1 MSAGTETQ
9 ALRQTAVAASRG
21 DMAEVATL
29 AYPVVLTTLADT
41 AMQVIDTAM
50 LGHVG
55 TTQLAAAGFAGLW
68 IWTLYVPF
76 TGTAQGVQAFVSR
89 HDGAGKPERCGA
101 WIWPAAG
108 FLVPAMALWMVAVAF
123 LFPLL
128 VHAIGPSPALQDAA
142 IRFGW
147 ARLPGGPAVV
157 MSFVLTSFFR
167 GIGDTRTPL
176 YVTIV
181 ELAVHVVLAYGLIF
195 GRLGLPAW
203 GIVGA
208 GVAQALGSWL
218 YAGMLSWAVLRRSV
232 RTRYGTR
239 PVAPRWSDFT
249 RFLRTA
255 APTGGTWLLDM
266 TTFAIFGSIIA
277 RMGDASMAASQA
289 MLQLLSLSFMQAFA
303 ISIACGTLVG
313 RYIGAND
320 LDAAER
326 SYRSSLMLGMGLAA
340 FIALLFLSVPEALLG
355 VFSRDP
361 EFLTIGRP
369 LLALGAFFQVI
380 DAIGIIASGALR
392 GAGDTRWPFVVQSTL
407 SWTLRLAAVITFA
420 VWLRGGVFG
429 AWLGEL
435 CYVLALGLAWILRIR
450 AGHWRNVRI

>member
-9 ALRQTAVAASRG
+9 TLAENPARSRG

-29 AYPVVLTTLADT
+29 AYPVVLTTMVET

-68 IWTLYVPF
+68 IWTLFVPF

-89 HDGAGKPERCGA
+89 HDGAGEPERCGA
-101 WIWPAAG
+101 WIWPAVV
-108 FLVPAMALWMVAVAF
+108 FLVPAMALWMVAVAV

-128 VHAIGPSPALQDAA
+128 VHAIGPSPELQDAA
-142 IRFGW
+142 IRYGF

-157 MSFVLTSFFR
+157 LSFALSSFFR

-176 YVTIV
+176 YVTSAAMAI
-181 ELAVHVVLAYGLIF
+181 HVALAYGLIF
-195 GRLGLPAW
+195 GQFGLPAL

-208 GVAQALGSWL
+208 GIAQSTGSWMF
-218 YAGMLSWAVLRRSV
+218 AGMILFAALRRNV
-232 RTRYGTR
+232 RTRYCTR
-239 PVAPRWSDFT
+239 PLLPRWSDFT
-249 RFLRTA
+249 RFLRTS

-277 RMGDASMAASQA
+277 RMGDVSMAASQA

-320 LDAAER
+320 LEGAER
-326 SYRSSLMLGMGLAA
+326 SYRSSLTLGMGLAA
-340 FIALLFLSVPEALLG
+340 FIALLFLSVPDALLG

-361 EFLTIGRP
+361 EFLAIGRP
-369 LLALGAFFQVI
+369 LLALGAFFQVV
-380 DAIGIIASGALR
+380 DAVGIIASGALR
-392 GAGDTRWPFVVQSTL
+392 GAGDTRWPFVVQSSL
-407 SWTLRLAAVITFA
+407 SWTLRLSAVVTFA

-429 AWLGEL
+429 AWVGEL
-435 CYVLALGLAWILRIR
+435 CYVLALGVAWILRFR
-450 AGHWRNVRI
+450 AGHWRNVHI